1 MLRCLW
7 QVFPH
12 LHSRALPAG
21 WELLTYNS
29 SAGQW
34 NIRCVGPGPSL
45 QAGFVQHQA
54 QCVWC
59 GLISTL
65 GICCARTWATQRGL
79 GWLCWKTETQCMPL
93 PSSSWGGG
101 APSSLQPVPSSQL
114 SHITGLCLDLLIL
127 WRRLTCGLEVRR
139 VACLWLAKA
148 CVLKD
153 ALAPND
159 FLSVGLASR
168 TDAQPWSEAV
178 PDFRCWHLLRLLRKL
193 FSSL

>member
-1 MLRCLW
+1 MNLNCPKSSLLSIVPDAEMPLAGFSPFAHPCPPCWLGVADLQQLCWAVEYWVCGTRTITAGWACAASSTVCVLW
-7 QVFPH
+7 AH
-12 LHSRALPAG
+12 LHTG
-21 WELLTYNS
+21 
-29 SAGQW
+29 
-34 NIRCVGPGPSL
+34 
-45 QAGFVQHQA
+45 HQL
-54 QCVWC
+54 CKEM
-59 GLISTL
+59 
-65 GICCARTWATQRGL
+65 RGL

-168 TDAQPWSEAV
+168 TDAQP
-178 PDFRCWHLLRLLRKL
+178 
-193 FSSL
+193 